1 VDILDGKAVRLVKGA
16 FEDSTVYAEDPLEAA
31 RGWVDAGARAL
42 HVVDLDGAR
51 SGEPVNLDQ
60 LRRIHE
66 ELGVSIQYGG
76 GLRSARAVDDAL
88 EAGALRVV
96 LGTAA
101 FKDPQLL
108 RDALDAHG
116 AEHVLVS
123 VDVRGGQVTTAG
135 WTERGELGAEDALEL
150 LQDQGVERFVY
161 TDVDRDGM
169 LEGPDVAQLE
179 RVAAVVRG
187 SLVYSG
193 GIGTLAHLEALA
205 GARAPSLEGA
215 IVGKALYERRFT
227 LGEAQE
233 VLSG

>member
-1 VDILDGKAVRLVKGA
+1 MSYSRRPSACC
-16 FEDSTVYAEDPLEAA
+16 
-31 RGWVDAGARAL
+31 ARA
-42 HVVDLDGAR
+42 GR
-51 SGEPVNLDQ
+51 P
-60 LRRIHE
+60 
-66 ELGVSIQYGG
+66 
-76 GLRSARAVDDAL
+76 
-88 EAGALRVV
+88 
-96 LGTAA
+96 
-101 FKDPQLL
+101 
-108 RDALDAHG
+108 
-116 AEHVLVS
+116 
-123 VDVRGGQVTTAG
+123 
-135 WTERGELGAEDALEL
+135 
-150 LQDQGVERFVY
+150 RFVY